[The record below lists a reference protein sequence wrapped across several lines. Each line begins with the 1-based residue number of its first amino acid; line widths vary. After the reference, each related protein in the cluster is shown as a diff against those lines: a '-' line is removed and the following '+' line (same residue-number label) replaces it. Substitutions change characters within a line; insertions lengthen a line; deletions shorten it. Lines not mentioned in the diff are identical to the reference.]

1 MMESLNNPVRALRP
15 IAARWDWGLV
25 LFLAPA
31 TFVLTSFLV
40 NGFVDPYDEGLHFLA
55 YPIYMSGRI
64 PYVDFYPLFP
74 PIWTYTNIII
84 EEVFGDYL
92 LVQRLWFILQACL
105 VVWASY
111 ALCLK
116 VYSRRL
122 AALGAVGLVIL
133 FGFNPYW
140 LPRWSGARL
149 AVYVI
154 LLLLYI
160 QHVERPKSGANTR
173 LFVLG
178 LITGLANLYAL
189 DVGIHVTATGAAMLA
204 VTFFGEQ
211 KGNIRDSAKDL
222 AAALAGFFLPLSLWA
237 TYLAYQGALLKYI
250 STYYYVYIFQLMP
263 ISTKILSG
271 GDINSSNPRV
281 ILLSI
286 FLFFLGAGLLYHVVY
301 RGFVQKDLNGPRRA
315 FVMAMLLSF
324 AVSVS
329 TLRGVE
335 GPQYLMFAL
344 VPIIL
349 WGGFVA
355 SRLPSLI
362 QKIHTGRPDRD
373 TGKTGAALIQISAFL
388 ALAVLSKAVTP
399 VEVAS
404 KIFVTQANLD
414 VARHLLLHD
423 GWLTQNSSTVK
434 QLSCILDRHLDP
446 FALYLRSHTR
456 PGEAVLAFPMN
467 VDIIPALAGR
477 PSATSYPIAVL
488 IMGSHVRQTEYINEI
503 ERTKPRY
510 AVVAPFVKFGGKKAI
525 RPYFR
530 PVYRYLGRHY
540 RQAKDSPK
548 NGYFQIW
555 VRKKYKRKVVN

>member
-1 MMESLNNPVRALRP
+1 
-15 IAARWDWGLV
+15 
-25 LFLAPA
+25 
-31 TFVLTSFLV
+31 
-40 NGFVDPYDEGLHFLA
+40 
-55 YPIYMSGRI
+55 
-64 PYVDFYPLFP
+64 
-74 PIWTYTNIII
+74 
-84 EEVFGDYL
+84 
-92 LVQRLWFILQACL
+92 
-105 VVWASY
+105 
-111 ALCLK
+111 
-116 VYSRRL
+116 
-122 AALGAVGLVIL
+122 
-133 FGFNPYW
+133 
-140 LPRWSGARL
+140 
-149 AVYVI
+149 
-154 LLLLYI
+154 
-160 QHVERPKSGANTR
+160 
-173 LFVLG
+173 
-178 LITGLANLYAL
+178 
-189 DVGIHVTATGAAMLA
+189 
-204 VTFFGEQ
+204 
-211 KGNIRDSAKDL
+211 
-222 AAALAGFFLPLSLWA
+222 
-237 TYLAYQGALLKYI
+237 
-250 STYYYVYIFQLMP
+250 
-263 ISTKILSG
+263 
-271 GDINSSNPRV
+271 
-281 ILLSI
+281 
-286 FLFFLGAGLLYHVVY
+286 
-301 RGFVQKDLNGPRRA
+301 VQKDLNGPRRA